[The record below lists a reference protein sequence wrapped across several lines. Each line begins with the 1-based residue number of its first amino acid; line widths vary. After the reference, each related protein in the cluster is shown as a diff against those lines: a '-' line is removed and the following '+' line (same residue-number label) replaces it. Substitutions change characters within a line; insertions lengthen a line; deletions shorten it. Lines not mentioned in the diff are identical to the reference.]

1 MTTAITATPTSV
13 TTTPAAT
20 PTATP
25 AINANFNMFLTML
38 TTQLKNQDPMN
49 PTDSSG
55 FAVQLA
61 TFSGVEQQTQT
72 NKILQGLSGQ
82 FGSMGM
88 SQLAGWVGMEARV
101 NAPTAFSGSPITLS
115 SSPEAGADATVLIVK
130 DANGKQVASQALPV
144 SSGTIQW
151 NGKDANGTMLPNGT
165 YTFAL
170 ENYSKGTLIGT
181 DPVESY
187 ARIAEAQVGASGAVL
202 VLDGGA
208 QVDAASVTA
217 LRAAN

>member
-1 MTTAITATPTSV
+1 MTTAVTATPATG

-20 PTATP
+20 ATAAP

-49 PTDSSG
+49 PTDSSQ

-72 NKILQGLSGQ
+72 NQILQGLAGQ

-88 SQLAGWVGMEARV
+88 TQLAGWVGMEARV
-101 NAPTAFSGSPITLS
+101 TAPTAFGGSPITLAP
-115 SSPEAGADATVLIVK
+115 SPEAGADKTVLIVT
-130 DANGKQVASQALPV
+130 DASGKQVASQALPV
-144 SSGTIQW
+144 SGAPTQW
-151 NGKDANGTMLPNGT
+151 DGKDDSGATLPDGN

-170 ENYSKGTLIGT
+170 ENYAKGTLIGT

-187 ARIAEAQVGASGAVL
+187 ARVAEVQSGVNGAVL

-208 QVDAASVTA
+208 QVDASSVTA

>member
-1 MTTAITATPTSV
+1 MTTAVTASPTPV

-20 PTATP
+20 PAAAP

-55 FAVQLA
+55 LAVQLA
-61 TFSGVEQQTQT
+61 TFSGVE
-72 NKILQGLSGQ
+72 LRGLSGQ

-101 NAPTAFSGSPITLS
+101 TAPTAFTGSPVTLAP
-115 SSPEAGADATVLIVK
+115 SPEVGADATVLIVT
-130 DANGKQVASQALPV
+130 DGSGKQVASQALPV
-144 SSGTIQW
+144 SSGTFQW
-151 NGKDANGTMLPNGT
+151 NGKGADGATLPNGN

-170 ENYSKGTLIGT
+170 ENYAKGTLIGT

-187 ARIAEAQVGASGAVL
+187 ARIAEAQTGANGAVL

>member
-1 MTTAITATPTSV
+1 MTTAVTASPTPV

-20 PTATP
+20 PAAAP

-55 FAVQLA
+55 LAVQLA

-72 NKILQGLSGQ
+72 NQILRGLSGQ

-101 NAPTAFSGSPITLS
+101 TAPTAVTGSPVTLAP
-115 SSPEAGADATVLIVK
+115 SPEVGADATVLIVT
-130 DANGKQVASQALPV
+130 DGSGKQVASQALPV
-144 SSGTIQW
+144 SSGTFQW
-151 NGKDANGTMLPNGT
+151 NGKGADGATLPNGN

-170 ENYSKGTLIGT
+170 ENYAKGTLIGT

-187 ARIAEAQVGASGAVL
+187 ARIAEAQTGANGAVL

>member
-1 MTTAITATPTSV
+1 MTTAIAATSATS
-13 TTTPAAT
+13 TTTAAAT
-20 PTATP
+20 TTAAP
-25 AINANFNMFLTML
+25 VINANFNMFLKML

-72 NKILQGLSGQ
+72 NQILQGLAGQ

-101 NAPTAFSGSPITLS
+101 SAPTAFGGAPITLAP
-115 SSPEAGADATVLIVK
+115 SPEAGADKTVLIVT
-130 DANGKQVASQALPV
+130 DASGKQVASQTLPV
-144 SSGTIQW
+144 SGGTIEW
-151 NGKDANGTMLPNGT
+151 NGKDSGGATLPSGN

-170 ENYSKGTLIGT
+170 ENYAKGALIGT

-187 ARIAEAQVGASGAVL
+187 ARIAEAQTGASGAVL
-202 VLDGGA
+202 VLEGGS
-208 QVDAASVTA
+208 QVNAASVTA
-217 LRAAN
+217 LRAAK

>member
-1 MTTAITATPTSV
+1 MTTAITATPT
-13 TTTPAAT
+13 PATAIPAT
-20 PTATP
+20 PSASP

-61 TFSGVEQQTQT
+61 TFSGVEQQTET
-72 NKILQGLSGQ
+72 NKILQGLSSQ

-101 NAPTAFSGSPITLS
+101 TAPTAFTGRPITLS
-115 SSPEAGADATVLIVK
+115 PSPEAGADTTVLIVT
-130 DANGKQVASQALPV
+130 DSSGKQVASQALPV

-151 NGKDANGTMLPNGT
+151 NGKDASGTTLPNGN
-165 YTFAL
+165 YTFSL
-170 ENYSKGTLIGT
+170 ENYSRGTLIGT

-187 ARIAEAQVGASGAVL
+187 ARIAEAQTGANGAVL

-208 QVDAASVTA
+208 QVEAASVTA
-217 LRAAN
+217 LRSAS

>member
-1 MTTAITATPTSV
+1 MTTAVTATPTPGL
-13 TTTPAAT
+13 TTPAAT
-20 PTATP
+20 ATAAP

-49 PTDSSG
+49 PTDSSQ

-72 NKILQGLSGQ
+72 NQILQGLAGQ

-101 NAPTAFSGSPITLS
+101 TAPTAFSGSPISLVP
-115 SSPEAGADATVLIVK
+115 SPEAGADKTVLIVT
-130 DANGKQVASQALPV
+130 DASGKQVASQTLPV
-144 SSGTIQW
+144 SGAPTQW
-151 NGKDANGTMLPNGT
+151 DGKDANGATLPSGT

-170 ENYSKGTLIGT
+170 ENYSKGALIGT

-187 ARIAEAQVGASGAVL
+187 ARIAEAQTGASGAVL

>member
-1 MTTAITATPTSV
+1 MTTAVTATPSPAATAATATATATPT
-13 TTTPAAT
+13 
-20 PTATP
+20 
-25 AINANFNMFLTML
+25 INANFNMFLTML

-49 PTDSSG
+49 PTDSSD

-72 NKILQGLSGQ
+72 NQILQGLAGQ

-101 NAPTAFSGSPITLS
+101 NAPTAFSGAPITLAP
-115 SSPEAGADATVLIVK
+115 SPEAGADKVVLIVT
-130 DANGKQVASQALPV
+130 DGGGKQVASQALPV
-144 SSGTIQW
+144 SSGTFQW
-151 NGKDANGTMLPNGT
+151 NGKDASGATLPSGN

-170 ENYSKGTLIGT
+170 ENYAKGTLIGT

-187 ARIAEAQVGASGAVL
+187 ARIAEAQTGASGAVL
-202 VLDGGA
+202 VLEGGA